1 MRPLYRSVL
10 GNIQGKDVFA
20 SIESMLQLRGGSL
33 ESEGVVGINS
43 LSNSMLAAGEPFFEL
58 SALLLNAAG
67 GLLLTVGSL
76 FAILNTLLLVSNNT
90 LGTKFCLIAGGT

>member
-10 GNIQGKDVFA
+10 GNLQDRNVFA
-20 SIESMLQLRGGSL
+20 SIESMLQLRGGS
-33 ESEGVVGINS
+33 SETEVVGISLFNS
-43 LSNSMLAAGEPFFEL
+43 ILAAGEPFFEL

>member
-10 GNIQGKDVFA
+10 GNLQDRDVFA
-20 SIESMLQLRGGSL
+20 SIESMLQLRGGSF
-33 ESEGVVGINS
+33 ETEVVGINVF
-43 LSNSMLAAGEPFFEL
+43 NSILAAGEPFFEL

-76 FAILNTLLLVSNNT
+76 FAVLNTLLLVSNNT

>member
-10 GNIQGKDVFA
+10 GNLQDRDVFA
-20 SIESMLQLRGGSL
+20 SIESMLQLRGGSF
-33 ESEGVVGINS
+33 ETEVVGINVF
-43 LSNSMLAAGEPFFEL
+43 NSILAAGEPFFEL

>member
-1 MRPLYRSVL
+1 LQDR
-10 GNIQGKDVFA
+10 NVFA
-20 SIESMLQLRGGSL
+20 SIESMLQLRGGS
-33 ESEGVVGINS
+33 SETEVVGISLFNS
-43 LSNSMLAAGEPFFEL
+43 ILAAGEPFFEL

>member
-10 GNIQGKDVFA
+10 GNLQDRDVFA
-20 SIESMLQLRGGSL
+20 SIGSMLQLRGGS
-33 ESEGVVGINS
+33 SETEVVGISLFNS
-43 LSNSMLAAGEPFFEL
+43 ILGAGESFFEL
-58 SALLLNAAG
+58 STLLLNAAG

>member
-10 GNIQGKDVFA
+10 GNLQDRDVFA
-20 SIESMLQLRGGSL
+20 SIESMLQLRGGS
-33 ESEGVVGINS
+33 SETEVVGISLFNS
-43 LSNSMLAAGEPFFEL
+43 ILAAGEPFFEL

>member
-10 GNIQGKDVFA
+10 GNLQGRDVFA
-20 SIESMLQLRGGSL
+20 SIESMLQLRGGS
-33 ESEGVVGINS
+33 SEIEVVGIS
-43 LSNSMLAAGEPFFEL
+43 LSNYILAASEPFFEL

>member
-10 GNIQGKDVFA
+10 GNLQDRDVFA
-20 SIESMLQLRGGSL
+20 SIESMLQLRGGSF
-33 ESEGVVGINS
+33 ETEVVGIN
-43 LSNSMLAAGEPFFEL
+43 LFNSILAAGEPFFEL

>member
-10 GNIQGKDVFA
+10 GNLQDRNVFA
-20 SIESMLQLRGGSL
+20 SIESMLKLRGGS
-33 ESEGVVGINS
+33 SETEVVGISLFNS
-43 LSNSMLAAGEPFFEL
+43 IMAAGEPFFEL

>member
-10 GNIQGKDVFA
+10 GNLQDRDVFA
-20 SIESMLQLRGGSL
+20 SIESMLQLRGGS
-33 ESEGVVGINS
+33 SETEVVGINVF
-43 LSNSMLAAGEPFFEL
+43 NSILAAGEPFFEL